1 MARKTK
7 TTKSSRPEPTL
18 DALVEAMLAAAEA
31 EGWSGL
37 TMATIAARA
46 EAPLAAALA
55 LAPGKLR
62 LLKAYTRRIDA
73 AVVAG
78 SAAPA
83 ADESARDRLFDV
95 LMRRFDA
102 MQPDRPALRRI
113 AGDLRRDPLSA
124 LCLAPRVMAA
134 MALMLE
140 CAGIDASGPGGR
152 LRAKGLAAVYGAALR
167 AWFDDDSAD
176 LAKTMS
182 ALDRALARAERAA
195 ALLWPA
201 RHGGETE

>member
-18 DALVEAMLAAAEA
+18 DALVDAMLAAAEA